1 MSDDA
6 ETKVQERLRR
16 LRKPAPKASPF
27 RIYGPYAAVLAA
39 GLGIGGYVASV
50 PIAEEEKPAVRTS
63 EVAEFQQDLGLAGFS
78 TRTPR
83 AEPAVEIE
91 KPAPEEVIGL
101 AAEEEA
107 GRLRQEL
114 AELQAEIQELKNKP
128 AKSPDGLTDLQ
139 AEMQSLKAAAT
150 ERDNAYTELEREN
163 IRLQTQLGTSNMLGL
178 PDAGMVDEDAQRIA
192 ELEARRAAAE
202 ALRAARNASPMVAYR
217 AGGGS
222 SAPSVNAA
230 SPVAGEVEN
239 QRGRG
244 DEAFVRAGAT
254 HAEVT
259 HAEVIANPSRTVV
272 QGTLIEATLQTAI
285 QSSLEG
291 NVIAAVSR
299 DVWSMDM
306 ANIAIPRGS
315 KLFGRYS
322 SDIARGQRRVLV
334 AWDRV
339 VTPDGQ
345 IADLAAYGTD
355 RIGRSGLSGKVRNH
369 TLARFAGAAAVSVIG
384 GLPAIIS
391 AALEDKSESERGNQA
406 WNDAASDVAQ
416 NTTSV
421 LGEVMQGYLDIPTTL
436 SIDQGAIVMVQ
447 VNADVEML

>member
-1 MSDDA
+1 MSADA

-16 LRKPAPKASPF
+16 LRKPEPKASPF

-39 GLGIGGYVASV
+39 GLGIGGYVASL
-50 PIAEEEKPAVRTS
+50 PAAEQAKPAVRTS

-78 TRTPR
+78 TRTPHL
-83 AEPAVEIE
+83 EPAVETP
-91 KPAPEEVIGL
+91 KPAPEKLIDP
-101 AAEEEA
+101 AAKEEA

-114 AELQAEIQELKNKP
+114 ADLQAEIQELKKRP
-128 AKSPDGLTDLQ
+128 AESPDGLTNLQ

-150 ERDNAYTELEREN
+150 ERDSVYAELEREN

-178 PDAGMVDEDAQRIA
+178 PDAGMVDEDAQRLA

-222 SAPSVNAA
+222 SAPPDNAA
-230 SPVAGEVEN
+230 STVAGEVEG
-239 QRGRG
+239 QSGPG
-244 DEAFVRAGAT
+244 DESFVRAGAT

-291 NVIAAVSR
+291 NIIATVSR

-306 ANIAIPRGS
+306 ANVAIPRGS

-345 IADLAAYGTD
+345 TADLAAYGTD
-355 RIGRSGLSGKVRNH
+355 RIGRSGLTGRVRNH

-384 GLPAIIS
+384 GLPAIIT
-391 AALEDKSESERGNQA
+391 AALEDGSEGDSRHQA
-406 WNDAASDVAQ
+406 WNDAASNVAQ
-416 NTTSV
+416 GTTSV
-421 LGEVMQGYLDIPTTL
+421 LGELMQGYLDIPTTL
-436 SIDQGAIVMVQ
+436 SINQGAIVMVQ